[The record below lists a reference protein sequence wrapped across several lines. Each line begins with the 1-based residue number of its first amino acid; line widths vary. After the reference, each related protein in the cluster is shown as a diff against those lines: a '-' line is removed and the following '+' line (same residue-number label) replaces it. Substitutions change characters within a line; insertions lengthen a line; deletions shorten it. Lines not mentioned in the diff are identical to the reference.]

1 MHLRPRPPV
10 RMGMRYVLPLLLSVV
25 FACND
30 RPPTTPETRPVE
42 NPNAGN
48 TAIYDVDADDPY
60 EIGDGSFLDM
70 RPGAP
75 IADFSGLLRAES
87 SDDTGGGRPFHQIV
101 GRRDQE
107 LGYLY
112 TQADEGERIDYIV
125 ITSSDVVTEDGIRVG
140 NSYAELVERLG
151 EVEVQRGAEDTS
163 LVYVS
168 QGALR
173 YGLNLA
179 NNQYDPAQTDI
190 DPTTPITQIEIR

>member
-1 MHLRPRPPV
+1 MN
-10 RMGMRYVLPLLLSVV
+10 YLLSIL
-25 FACND
+25 FLSLGLACND

-70 RPGAP
+70 RPGAA
-75 IADFSGLLRAES
+75 IADFSGLLRVDRS
-87 SDDTGGGRPFHQIV
+87 SDDTGGGDRPVHQIV

-107 LGYLY
+107 LGYVY

-125 ITSSDVVTEDGIRVG
+125 ITSPDVVTEDGIRVG

-190 DPTTPITQIEIR
+190 DPTTAITQIEIR

>member
-1 MHLRPRPPV
+1 MNYL
-10 RMGMRYVLPLLLSVV
+10 LPILLLSLGL
-25 FACND
+25 ACND

-70 RPGAP
+70 RPGST
-75 IADFSGLLRAES
+75 ITDFSGLLREDELV
-87 SDDTGGGRPFHQIV
+87 DDGGNTPIYRIV
-101 GRRDQE
+101 GRNDEE
-107 LGYLY
+107 LGYVY
-112 TQADEGERIDYIV
+112 PDSADGERIDYIV
-125 ITSSDVVTEDGIRVG
+125 ITSPDVVTEDGIRVG

-190 DPTTPITQIEIR
+190 DPTTAITQIEIR

>member
-1 MHLRPRPPV
+1 MK
-10 RMGMRYVLPLLLSVV
+10 YVLPLLLSMM
-25 FACND
+25 FACSD

-70 RPGAP
+70 RPGAAT
-75 IADFSGLLRAES
+75 ADFSGLLRADRS
-87 SDDTGGGRPFHQIV
+87 SGDKGGRPVHQIV
-101 GRRDQE
+101 GRNDEE

-112 TQADEGERIDYIV
+112 TEADDGERIDYIV
-125 ITSSDVVTEDGIRVG
+125 ITSPDVVTEDGIRVG

-151 EVEVQRGAEDTS
+151 EVEVQRGADTS
-163 LVYVS
+163 LIYVT

-179 NNQYDPAQTDI
+179 NNQYDPARTDI
-190 DPTTPITQIEIR
+190 DPTTAITQIEIH

>member
-1 MHLRPRPPV
+1 
-10 RMGMRYVLPLLLSVV
+10 MRYVLPLLLCVV

-70 RPGAP
+70 RPGST
-75 IADFSGLLRAES
+75 ITDFTGLLREDELV
-87 SDDTGGGRPFHQIV
+87 DDGGNTPIYRIV
-101 GRRDQE
+101 GRNDEE
-107 LGYLY
+107 LGYVY
-112 TQADEGERIDYIV
+112 PNSADGQRIDHIV
-125 ITSSDVVTEDGIRVG
+125 ITSPDVVTEDGIRVG

-151 EVEVQRGAEDTS
+151 EVAVEGSEDES
-163 LVYVS
+163 LVYVT
-168 QGALR
+168 QGPLR

-179 NNQYDPAQTDI
+179 NAQYDPERTDI
-190 DPTTPITQIEIR
+190 DPTTAITQIEIR